1 MITTAYVFNKE
12 KMYADFKDDPLY
24 TKEKLDS
31 YKWIDECD
39 GHIVR
44 PFNEKDGRIGFYI
57 VSLRWCDIVEV
68 DIQIIDGGTY

>member
-1 MITTAYVFNKE
+1 MITTAYIFNKE
-12 KMYADFKDDPLY
+12 KMYEDFKDDPLY

-39 GHIVR
+39 GHFVR
-44 PFNEKDGRIGFYI
+44 PFNEKDGRIGFYV

-68 DIQIIDGGTY
+68 DTQIIDGGTY

>member
-1 MITTAYVFNKE
+1 MTSRAYIFNKQ
-12 KMYADFKDDPLY
+12 KMYEDFKDDPLY

-39 GHIVR
+39 GQIVR

-57 VSLRWCDIVEV
+57 VSLSWCDLVEV
-68 DIQIIDGGTY
+68 DIQIIDGGIY